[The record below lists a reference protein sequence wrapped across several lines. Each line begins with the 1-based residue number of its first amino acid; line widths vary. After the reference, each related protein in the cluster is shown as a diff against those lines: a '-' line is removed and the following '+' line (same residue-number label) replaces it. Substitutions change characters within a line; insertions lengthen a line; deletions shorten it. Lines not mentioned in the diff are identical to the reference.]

1 MRLGVKA
8 KLRGTSGVVLIA
20 LVAVGVAATLQ
31 IGQAGNQADLLFSQ
45 NLKTEMKTGIL
56 RRDMA
61 ATLSEAVS
69 RFKLDDS
76 ARLGGPDSGSSTSES
91 SESEE
96 LAAQAKFNSA
106 PLFI

>member
-1 MRLGVKA
+1 
-8 KLRGTSGVVLIA
+8 
-20 LVAVGVAATLQ
+20 
-31 IGQAGNQADLLFSQ
+31 
-45 NLKTEMKTGIL
+45 MKMGIL

-96 LAAQAKFNSA
+96 LAAQAKFNSEVPKRGA
-106 PLFI
+106 GNRLHPFSFKLRSNSS